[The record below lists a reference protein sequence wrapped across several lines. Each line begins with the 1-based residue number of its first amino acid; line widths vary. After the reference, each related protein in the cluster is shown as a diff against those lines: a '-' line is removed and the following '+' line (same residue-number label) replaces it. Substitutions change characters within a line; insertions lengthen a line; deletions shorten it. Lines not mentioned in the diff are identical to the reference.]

1 MESDKSSAEII
12 AAFKK
17 KRTRQ
22 IMAVAPIILAF
33 TGLLSVEGN
42 RTGLFGLPPYI
53 VLGISLALIIAIL
66 IFSLFNWTCPSCNKY
81 LGKAFNPQFCSKC
94 GTQLR

>member
-1 MESDKSSAEII
+1 MESSKSSEEII
-12 AAFKK
+12 AEFKK

-33 TGLLSVEGN
+33 AGLLSVEGN
-42 RTGLFGLPPYI
+42 PTGLFGLPPNI
-53 VLGISLALIIAIL
+53 VLGISFTLIISIL